1 MFNKPGLEGVEV
13 CGVGLLNKSDLSST
27 SKYDQS
33 HINYCYEFG
42 NFITP
47 KAAPRHELL
56 FNKLALSKKLML
68 SCGFKCDQI
77 HNNHR

>member
-1 MFNKPGLEGVEV
+1 MKKSSFLAPALSVTKFIINKA
-13 CGVGLLNKSDLSST
+13 KSDLSST
-27 SKYDQS
+27 LKYDQS

-56 FNKLALSKKLML
+56 FNKLASE
-68 SCGFKCDQI
+68 
-77 HNNHR
+77 